1 MGKEVYAMVNNTFD
15 NRNLY
20 ERVYLHIKNKIL
32 NNELKPGSR
41 VEYDSL
47 IEELGV
53 SRTPLR
59 DALNMLDQEGLI
71 EIKPRAGTFISTPKV
86 KDIEEIYDIRKGLER
101 QAVHLASSF
110 ISMTDLEKLKS
121 EVEEAEIAMKRGDL
135 EPFFNSDRNFHQTI
149 IRHSRNQRLIDI
161 MDRLEAQVK
170 WFGIIMTINFDRP
183 KQASDMHKQIIEA
196 MHESKI
202 GEAKQLMEEHIEQV
216 KNSILEDF
224 S

>member
-1 MGKEVYAMVNNTFD
+1 MAKNTFD

-71 EIKPRAGTFISTPKV
+71 EIRPRAGTFISTPKA

-110 ISMTDLEKLKS
+110 ISNADLLQLKQ
-121 EVEEAEIAMKRGDL
+121 EVEEADIAMKKGDL
-135 EPFFNSDRNFHQTI
+135 QPFFRSDRNFHQTI
-149 IRHSRNQRLIDI
+149 IRHSRNQRLIEI

-170 WFGIIMTINFDRP
+170 WFGIIMTINYDRP
-183 KQASDMHKQIIEA
+183 TQASDMHNRILTA
-196 MHESKI
+196 MIDSNVEK
-202 GEAKQLMEEHIEQV
+202 AKELMEDHIDQV